1 MKKIISLLL
10 VMAFTVSASSAESL
24 HKTLS
29 ALGVNKSAVAIYI
42 KDVKSGNV
50 VFSMNEKAPMLP
62 ASTLKIITSSAA
74 VDTLGADYKYE
85 TKLYKST
92 NNDLYLKLSGDPLL
106 ESSDLD
112 KLIESANSK
121 SIVPKTFYVDD
132 SAFDK
137 TEWGE
142 GWQWD
147 DSLNPLMPKFS
158 SYNIN
163 KNLLKVEVT
172 PTSQG
177 ASAKLTV
184 KPFYPL
190 TFMNLVTTDTTSP
203 TSVSIDSDNTI
214 APNMLNIFGTVSKLT
229 NVILPVPNAR
239 MNFILRLENSINSKK
254 MEYYGAIKNAKLPDK
269 NVYLV
274 DEIEHPIEDML
285 PLILRNS
292 NNFVAETL
300 FKSAGAKWAN
310 TQGSIKNSL
319 GMLSA
324 YFDKNGLNSDDIK
337 IVDGSGVSKN
347 NIMTAEFMGEFLEY
361 KSKTE
366 DFECFKELLP
376 TAGEGTL
383 KNRMLYF
390 KDNLRAKTGTLADTS
405 AIAGYITSR
414 KGKLYA
420 FDIMINDAK
429 TSPADKK
436 NIEEQILRS
445 VYANY

>member
-1 MKKIISLLL
+1 
-10 VMAFTVSASSAESL
+10 
-24 HKTLS
+24 
-29 ALGVNKSAVAIYI
+29 
-42 KDVKSGNV
+42 
-50 VFSMNEKAPMLP
+50 
-62 ASTLKIITSSAA
+62 
-74 VDTLGADYKYE
+74 
-85 TKLYKST
+85 
-92 NNDLYLKLSGDPLL
+92 
-106 ESSDLD
+106 
-112 KLIESANSK
+112 
-121 SIVPKTFYVDD
+121 
-132 SAFDK
+132 
-137 TEWGE
+137 
-142 GWQWD
+142 
-147 DSLNPLMPKFS
+147 
-158 SYNIN
+158 
-163 KNLLKVEVT
+163 
-172 PTSQG
+172 
-177 ASAKLTV
+177 
-184 KPFYPL
+184 
-190 TFMNLVTTDTTSP
+190 
-203 TSVSIDSDNTI
+203 
-214 APNMLNIFGTVSKLT
+214 
-229 NVILPVPNAR
+229 
-239 MNFILRLENSINSKK
+239 

-310 TQGSIKNSL
+310 SQGSIKNSL

>member
-1 MKKIISLLL
+1 M
-10 VMAFTVSASSAESL
+10 
-24 HKTLS
+24 
-29 ALGVNKSAVAIYI
+29 
-42 KDVKSGNV
+42 
-50 VFSMNEKAPMLP
+50 
-62 ASTLKIITSSAA
+62 KIITSSAA

-429 TSPADKK
+429 TSPTDKK